1 MKRELVLVR
10 HGVTSW
16 NTEGRIQGQGGAG
29 LSDDGHE
36 QARLTATWLEE
47 TFPHARYYSS
57 DLQRCRETIAPLVE
71 RSGIDVEFREELR
84 ERHFGEWTSH
94 THAEVEERWPELWAA
109 WRRGEEIAA
118 QIGGETSAELTKRVC
133 GFVDEVVS
141 ELDSDGTAVL
151 VTHGGPIWNGVH
163 ELVGLPR
170 GSLGGVGNA
179 SITVLHDYGHAVQL
193 ALWNQVGH
201 LPPRLRTWFR
211 TGRAPG
217 RR

>member
-1 MKRELVLVR
+1 MLVR
-10 HGVTSW
+10 HGVTNW
-16 NTEGRIQGQGGAG
+16 NTEGRIQGQGGEG
-29 LSDDGHE
+29 LSADGHE
-36 QARLTATWLEE
+36 QARVTAAWLEE
-47 TFPHARYYSS
+47 SFPDAQYYSS
-57 DLQRCRETIAPLVE
+57 DLQRCRETVTPLVE
-71 RSGIDVEFREELR
+71 LAEIAVEFREELR

-94 THAEVEERWPELWAA
+94 THAEVEERWPDQWSA
-109 WRRGEEIAA
+109 WRRGEEVAGD
-118 QIGGETSAELTKRVC
+118 IGGETSAELTARVC
-133 GFVDEVVS
+133 SFVHEIVAELEEGGTVV
-141 ELDSDGTAVL
+141 LI
-151 VTHGGPIWNGVH
+151 THGGPIWNGVH

-217 RR
+217 QG